1 MKDKN
6 VSKKTTATWLRQ
18 KRKIQEIQKK
28 LKEKTKKK
36 SKTWKDE
43 KIVCLIKGMSGKIW

>member
-6 VSKKTTATWLRQ
+6 VYKKTTATWLRQ

-28 LKEKTKKK
+28 LKEKTERKVKLEKMKK
-36 SKTWKDE
+36 SYA
-43 KIVCLIKGMSGKIW
+43 